1 MPLSLKLPPFE
12 PNLVAS
18 VETNPKRLR
27 EWLIALPVANPL
39 LAGRQLCDALAACNR
54 VKINAD
60 DRIKLLDEYAV
71 IQESLAIELAVLY
84 RVPGLPLKEQAQAAA
99 LLARRFCLELADGY
113 KIALTDRLDKR
124 LSFGNNKVV
133 PALIQKIMSQF
144 YSLFQL
150 SCRVYSAVPEG
161 IWLEAHQLFRYAIE
175 AHLIDQT
182 SAEHS
187 PGVARTYKY
196 ILLLAL
202 AEPQRFA
209 GAELDKV
216 FEIVEN
222 YAGYAHFQPI
232 SQLGNAAGFFLVSL
246 DEDKPPQ
253 YLGSRS
259 LDGYLGGGVLLDTS
273 ELVRHLH
280 KSLAVLEAKAP
291 LAQDRGK
298 VLMWIEILRRVS
310 RQWTIATKRT
320 FQRIASHTPVDLC
333 LGLRAAVLCVNDG
346 HGLLEPENIFEDA
359 IEAVEELHD
368 TLPITHWKVINESP
382 GGYALVSEN
391 MPAER
396 VRAGEIVALRAQGHK
411 HWMVA
416 SVRWLQQMD
425 KQCLEIGL
433 QIITV
438 RASAVMFRPTIG
450 HKGEQYQPA
459 LLMPEIPALKQAP
472 MLAAPKGTYISLRE
486 LSLLT
491 ANGEVMI
498 RVGKLVEQQMGYD
511 LFEYQK
517 TEEIP
522 L

>member
-12 PNLVAS
+12 PNLATS

-27 EWLIALPVANPL
+27 EWLIALPMANPL
-39 LAGRQLCDALAACNR
+39 VAGRQLCDALAACNR

-60 DRIKLLDEYAV
+60 DRIKLLDEYSA
-71 IQESLAIELAVLY
+71 IQGMLASELSVLY
-84 RVPGLPLKEQAQAAA
+84 RVPGLPLKEQAQTAAH
-99 LLARRFCLELADGY
+99 LARRLCLELADGY

-133 PALIQKIMSQF
+133 PVLIQKILSQF

-150 SCRVYSAVPEG
+150 SCRVYSAMPEG
-161 IWLEAHQLFRYAIE
+161 IWLEAHKLFRYAIE
-175 AHLIDQT
+175 AHLIDQSST
-182 SAEHS
+182 ETAPSL
-187 PGVARTYKY
+187 ARTYKY
-196 ILLLAL
+196 ILLLSL

-216 FEIVEN
+216 LEIVEN
-222 YAGYAHFQPI
+222 YAGYAHFQPV
-232 SQLGNAAGFFLVSL
+232 SQLGNAAGFFLVNL
-246 DEDKPPQ
+246 EEDKPPQ
-253 YLGSRS
+253 YLGTRT
-259 LDGYLGGGVLLDTS
+259 LEGYSGGAVLLDTS

-280 KSLAVLEAKAP
+280 KSLAALEAKAP
-291 LAQDRGK
+291 LAQDRSK

-310 RQWTIATKRT
+310 RQWTIAAKRT
-320 FQRIASHTPVDLC
+320 FQRIASNTPVNLC
-333 LGLRAAVLCVNDG
+333 LGLRSAVLCVNDG
-346 HGLLEPENIFEDA
+346 HRLLQPENIFEEDLEENQDA
-359 IEAVEELHD
+359 
-368 TLPITHWKVINESP
+368 LPVTHWRVINESP

-396 VRAGEIVALRAQGHK
+396 VRAGEIVALRAQGHD

-433 QIITV
+433 QIMTV

-450 HKGEQYQPA
+450 RKGEQYQPA

-491 ANGEVMI
+491 AEGEVLI
-498 RVGKLVEQQMGYD
+498 RAGKLVEQQMGYD
-511 LFEYQK
+511 LFEYQI
-517 TEEIP
+517 TEEA
-522 L
+522 LV